1 MAQSLAQLYVHL
13 VFSTKGRIPLIRAEI
28 RPRLHAYLAGACS
41 AIQSPA
47 IIVGGVSDHV
57 HILFRLSKNVALS
70 EAVKQIKVESSK
82 RMKDELHVQGFS
94 WQAGYGAFSIGAS
107 QVETVS
113 DYIRDQEEH
122 HRVRSFQEEFRE
134 LLKRY
139 NLTFDEAYVWD

>member
-13 VFSTKGRIPLIRAEI
+13 VFSTKERIPLIRAEI
-28 RPRLHAYLAGACS
+28 RPRLHAYLAGACD

-57 HILFRLSKNVALS
+57 HLLFRLSKNMALS
-70 EAVKQIKVESSK
+70 EAVKQIKTESSK
-82 RMKDELHVQGFS
+82 FAKGELNLQGFV

-107 QVETVS
+107 QVEAVS

-139 NLTFDEAYVWD
+139 HLTFDEAYVWD